1 MRAQSQ
7 RAATIWPQEK
17 RIPRGEQIGNLQD
30 RYIKCIGAI
39 IPSAPYFFITS
50 NLTIT
55 LSSIFSITALF
66 VVGATVAVVS
76 SKNVFWGALRMSMA
90 GGAAAAVTFA
100 IGNLIGTSII
110 S

>member
-1 MRAQSQ
+1 MKLWDPYYHES
-7 RAATIWPQEK
+7 TIAKSSYDMASGKENP
-17 RIPRGEQIGNLQD
+17 QD

-50 NLTIT
+50 NLAIT

-90 GGAAAAVTFA
+90 GGAAAAVTFT
-100 IGNLIGTSII
+100 IGNLIGASII
-110 S
+110 N

>member
-1 MRAQSQ
+1 MPLNGFLVLNWSDNANCP
-7 RAATIWPQEK
+7 I
-17 RIPRGEQIGNLQD
+17 
-30 RYIKCIGAI
+30 
-39 IPSAPYFFITS
+39 FFITS
-50 NLTIT
+50 NLAIT

-100 IGNLIGTSII
+100 IGNLIGTFII